1 MADFMSHRDL
11 KVLNTRF
18 WESLAYQSNLS
29 YTMVFIL
36 LFFFFFV
43 HLSVMNRAKSLPPL
57 VSVSLS

>member
-11 KVLNTRF
+11 KVLNTCF

-36 LFFFFFV
+36 LFFV